1 MGLIQDVGEKLA
13 QGFLSMDDLVL
24 GKGLISEGLSQL
36 GLTGRTL
43 AGTAVASANLA
54 VRAVHGGVQ
63 AGAKTAAATAA
74 ALEDYV
80 PGAGMARALARRLDE
95 ESAAGAEEASRLAS
109 HAVEL
114 TGGQPP
120 RNPLTG
126 EEWLTK
132 STPRGYSW
140 SELAADTAVGSLGR
154 LATLPLTLGLEA
166 AAAMASSRAGR
177 AAVDSALAGTGT
189 MLEVLPGDDND
200 NTRLDTGEISE
211 ALMALTAGSG
221 DSASRGAVALGEAAV
236 RFSMGDSRMLRQ
248 AIEGAIEEMRRI
260 AGHTEMSDLLPA
272 VPISAALRQRAR
284 RVVEHAPEKLLQALE
299 RGPGGEAPATQT
311 VLSAMLDD
319 ADNLRVFATE
329 YPLALALM
337 GTQAGIFLTAGM
349 ADAAE
354 VESYLQDDGD
364 GDGDDDDD
372 ATTARPSSATQLEN
386 ILGQAPD
393 GAYGGTAVGLAQD
406 TAFLY
411 ASEVLGRDKA
421 LERTERLH
429 GRDARERLED
439 DLSLDLDILR
449 AEPGEER
456 DALIRDHVA
465 ASGERALTRQRDS
478 CQEQLAALEAFAGT
492 LYGYRPKVFAE
503 RRDVLRTFLS
513 LTHQH
518 LALRGA
524 EDGRAATAKA
534 RESFGRWLETVA

>member
-1 MGLIQDVGEKLA
+1 MGLMQDIGGRFA
-13 QGFLSMDDLVL
+13 QSFLSMDDLVL
-24 GKGLISEGLSQL
+24 GQGLISEGMSQL
-36 GLTGRTL
+36 GLTGRSL
-43 AGTAVASANLA
+43 AGAAAVSANLA
-54 VRAVHGGVQ
+54 ARAVHGGVQ

-95 ESAAGAEEASRLAS
+95 EATAGAEEASRLAS

-132 STPRGYSW
+132 RAPRGYSW

-154 LATLPLTLGLEA
+154 LAALPRTLGREA
-166 AAAMASSRAGR
+166 AAAMAASRAGR
-177 AAVDSALAGTGT
+177 AAVDSALAGTGI
-189 MLEVLPGDDND
+189 MLEALPGNDNDND

-299 RGPGGEAPATQT
+299 RGPSGEAPATQT

-364 GDGDDDDD
+364 GD

-456 DALIRDHVA
+456 DALIRDHDA